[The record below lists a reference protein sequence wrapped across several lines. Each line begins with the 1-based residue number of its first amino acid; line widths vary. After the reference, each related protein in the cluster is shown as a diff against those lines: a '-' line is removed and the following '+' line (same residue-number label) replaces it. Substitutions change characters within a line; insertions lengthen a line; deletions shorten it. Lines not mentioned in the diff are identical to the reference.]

1 MLLST
6 SRCCNMSVFSHVLQE
21 EELLNAMHS
30 LMKTVIFGDGGEL
43 EVLVGKRV

>member
-6 SRCCNMSVFSHVLQE
+6 SRCCNMALFSQVLQE
-21 EELLNAMHS
+21 EELLSAMHS
-30 LMKTVIFGDGGEL
+30 LMKTVIFGDGEEL